1 MRPRPSDAEPDDG
14 AAADVPDEAEPV
26 PDAAAAGEPNR
37 GVVAAPGTDDPDVDE
52 PDGGAV
58 DEPDADDP
66 DVAEPDVG
74 EPGVDEPEGAAAD
87 EPDADGPE
95 LEGVLAPLPVEDDQA
110 PGDQEPPASDQTAG
124 RPPASPTA
132 TRWLP

>member
-1 MRPRPSDAEPDDG
+1 M
-14 AAADVPDEAEPV
+14 
-26 PDAAAAGEPNR
+26 
-37 GVVAAPGTDDPDVDE
+37 
-52 PDGGAV
+52 

-74 EPGVDEPEGAAAD
+74 EPGVAEPDGAAAD

-95 LEGVLAPLPVEDDQA
+95 PEGMLAPLPVEDDQT
-110 PGDQEPPASDQTAG
+110 PGDQEPPASDQTVRQAA
-124 RPPASPTA
+124 ASPTA